1 MALTNEIL
9 SNNQALSGLSDEQR
23 AAIVEL
29 SKNDEA
35 AVIGQRVGEIYGG
48 LDADI
53 LSASGIPKNGIEK
66 TYEYA
71 KRVIGEIK
79 GQVGNA
85 TELQNQITELTN
97 EKNRLQGI
105 IDKGGSDD
113 ETKRQLTQARAE
125 LENVQKQYSELKTS
139 FDTEKAAHEKALFDV
154 RLDNEFATASAGLK
168 FKPELPESARGVLL
182 QQAIAKV
189 KGYSPEFIDDG
200 KGGKVLSFKEN
211 GLTMRNPD
219 TNLNPYTA
227 SELISRELKNMGVLD
242 EGIKQTGAG
251 SQGGQGGGQSGTIDL
266 AGARTQDEAQ
276 EMVAKHLMSKGLTK
290 GSKEYQ
296 EAFDKAWKDN
306 IEVTKSL
313 PLR

>member
-182 QQAIAKV
+182 QQRIRFHHQFRQLRFYFFIKMLIPEHTGSSYYIVRFFRPSRAAPMIPASLPSCALAMCVILSWLQGIVSRATCRCIGCSRYSSASLLTPPPMAKV
-189 KGYSPEFIDDG
+189 SGWKM
-200 KGGKVLSFKEN
+200 LTR
-211 GLTMRNPD
+211 LTMPVER
-219 TNLNPYTA
+219 
-227 SELISRELKNMGVLD
+227 
-242 EGIKQTGAG
+242 
-251 SQGGQGGGQSGTIDL
+251 
-266 AGARTQDEAQ
+266 
-276 EMVAKHLMSKGLTK
+276 
-290 GSKEYQ
+290 
-296 EAFDKAWKDN
+296 
-306 IEVTKSL
+306 
-313 PLR
+313 